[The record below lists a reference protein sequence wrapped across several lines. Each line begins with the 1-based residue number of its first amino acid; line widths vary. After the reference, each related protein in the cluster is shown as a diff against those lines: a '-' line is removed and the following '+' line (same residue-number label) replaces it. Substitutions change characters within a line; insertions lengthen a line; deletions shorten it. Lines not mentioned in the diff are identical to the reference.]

1 MSERTTWVEL
11 LGVTLSGA
19 EEPDSGLVWSNL
31 EGWWGLPDAR
41 GDGDA
46 IPGGHGRFRRGSMLR
61 SSRVLTLVGHI
72 YAADNLE
79 LVAVRDRLETELAA
93 GAGAMRVATPAGI
106 WERWVEIDTLKIE
119 PDRGRRWTQFTVDM
133 IAPDPRRYGPWQ
145 TLGPVGLPVREGGL
159 TFPRPFPWSFGTGD
173 TGEVLAVPNGGAIA
187 VNPIIRVTGGGMSRL
202 LVTDIAT
209 GDQLLLERTIPI
221 GVEVRFDCET
231 RRAWAGNQ
239 EVTRW
244 LVRRQWFEIPSGKT
258 HEFRFEVS
266 GGIDPLLAAEFRIGA
281 W

>member
-19 EEPDSGLVWSNL
+19 EEPDSGLIWSNL

-41 GDGDA
+41 GDGDP
-46 IPGGHGRFRRGSMLR
+46 IPGGHGRFRRSAIFR
-61 SSRVLTLVGHI
+61 ASRVITLTGHI
-72 YAADNLE
+72 YATDPLE
-79 LVAVRDRLETELAA
+79 LVAVRDRLEAALAA
-93 GAGAMRVATPAGI
+93 GSGAMRVGTPAGI

-159 TFPRPFPWSFGTGD
+159 TFPRPFPWSFG
-173 TGEVLAVPNGGAIA
+173 AVAGGGALIVSNTGTISA
-187 VNPIIRVTGGGMSRL
+187 NPVFRVTGGGMSRL
-202 LVTDIAT
+202 LVTDLTT
-209 GDQLLLERTIPI
+209 GDRLLLDRPVPV
-221 GVEVRFDCET
+221 GAEVRFDCAA
-231 RRAWAGNQ
+231 RRAWADGQ

-244 LVRRQWFEIPSGKT
+244 LLHRQWVEIPAGET
-258 HEFRFEVS
+258 HEFRFEAS
-266 GGIDPLLAAEFRIGA
+266 GGADPLLSADFRIGA